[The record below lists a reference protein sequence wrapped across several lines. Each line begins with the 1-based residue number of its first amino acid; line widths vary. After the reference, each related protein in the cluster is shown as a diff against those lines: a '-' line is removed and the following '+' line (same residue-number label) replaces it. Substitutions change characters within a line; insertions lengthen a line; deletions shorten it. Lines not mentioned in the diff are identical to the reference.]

1 MAADVG
7 GGDLD
12 LVEQPLVDRQL
23 ADEGDDGRCVAGGAG
38 PDAEGGLRHQAA
50 AMSSSISV

>member
-12 LVEQPLVDRQL
+12 LVEQPLVHRQL
-23 ADEGDDGRCVAGGAG
+23 ANEGDDGRRVAG
-38 PDAEGGLRHQAA
+38 
-50 AMSSSISV
+50 